1 MNFCSVKKI
10 SKKMGDYK
18 ERVFDQILRRKLE
31 GMSRLNRRA
40 EVVWKDHNG
49 RAPGG
54 QRAIYE

>member
-1 MNFCSVKKI
+1 
-10 SKKMGDYK
+10 MGDYK